1 MSFLGNNDNSW
12 GGNNVRKS
20 FDNYNRGGNYQHDGG
35 NSKIEQRLQ
44 SLRLDSGSKNE
55 SGGPKK
61 MTWASIASQPA
72 KPTVTTTTSATK
84 KKGSGPP
91 PPIILGKHDLD
102 DPAWDAPKNVI
113 PPSPPVIAAPQP
125 EISEKQS
132 SLDESPA
139 WPTLD
144 KAQSQLQN
152 QNSTERNL
160 STTSSQQQQQQHQP
174 PPQQQQNYHNQ
185 HQNYSRSNNHYGN
198 SANSHYNSSYQH
210 GNSNYNSGS
219 NNYSQGRSYNHS
231 GYNNGGGSNNS
242 HHNSYNDFSK
252 PYHQHPHQM
261 PSAPSQSNHRSDAP
275 PISRGPNPNHT
286 GAQLAVQ
293 KQPPAEIEPVKVE
306 APSKLQSEH
315 LYNPAELDLS
325 RADNAR

>member
-1 MSFLGNNDNSW
+1 M
-12 GGNNVRKS
+12 RKS
-20 FDNYNRGGNYQHDGG
+20 FDNYNRGGNYQQQHDGG

-44 SLRLDSGSKNE
+44 SLRLDNGGSKNE
-55 SGGPKK
+55 SAGPKK

-72 KPTVTTTTSATK
+72 KPTVTTITSSTK

-102 DPAWDAPKNVI
+102 DPAWDAPKNVV

-125 EISEKQS
+125 EVNEKQS

-152 QNSTERNL
+152 QNSTDRNL
-160 STTSSQQQQQQHQP
+160 SSASSQLPQQQQQQH
-174 PPQQQQNYHNQ
+174 HNQ
-185 HQNYSRSNNHYGN
+185 HQHQSYQRSNNYGN
-198 SANSHYNSSYQH
+198 SGNGNGHYNNSYQH
-210 GNSNYNSGS
+210 GNRDYNGGGYN
-219 NNYSQGRSYNHS
+219 NNYSQGRQYNNS
-231 GYNNGGGSNNS
+231 GYNNNGGGGGNNF

-261 PSAPSQSNHRSDAP
+261 PSAPSQGNHRSDAP
-275 PISRGPNPNHT
+275 PLTRGNT
-286 GAQLAVQ
+286 ERAA
-293 KQPPAEIEPVKVE
+293 PPAAPIQRKPAPEPEPAAAKVE
-306 APSKLQSEH
+306 AVSNLLQEH

-325 RADNAR
+325 RVDNAR